1 MRIHEVLE
9 NETLADIAKKYGIFE
24 EDLKKVN
31 GITDEACA
39 VGEELLIIS
48 PTRTHTARHGDTLER
63 LCLRYRVRKNDLLAL
78 NPTIK
83 RNSLEA
89 GQRVALK
96 YDERTHGMAVTNGCV
111 YKGTSLS
118 ALEESL
124 PYMTYATF
132 ASVCA
137 ERGGFKR
144 IFDEGELLLRVKKEN
159 KIPLLK
165 IYDSYSERYE
175 KGDLDAFCKKIIE
188 LAKERGY
195 KGIVLNSTAFNDS
208 AEKYSRFLMD
218 LKKSMI
224 GEDLILITECDERS
238 PKEYSDIGDGA
249 VFSYGKLWCEPMPS
263 FADGERRA
271 IVDFACDAESIK
283 SFIELPSFAR
293 LNDGCID
300 IEGAKKIARKE
311 KCRVCHDKSARTL
324 FFDSTKGKCTYPSL
338 QNIKA
343 VLELLSEYGFMGI
356 SFDVSRTPAVYLAM
370 YNAMFKTI
378 SYGGIT
384 SPEGCNR
391 GCAR

>member
-9 NETLADIAKKYGIFE
+9 NETLTDIAKKYGIFE
-24 EDLKKVN
+24 EDLRKLN
-31 GITDEACA
+31 GIYDEECTA
-39 VGEELLIIS
+39 GEELLIIT
-48 PTRTHTARHGDTLER
+48 PTRTHTAKHGDTIER

-83 RNSLEA
+83 CNRLEV

-96 YDERTHGMAVTNGCV
+96 YDERTHGMAATNGCI

-118 ALEESL
+118 ELEESL

-132 ASVCA
+132 SSVCA
-137 ERGGFKR
+137 DKTGFKR
-144 IFDEGELLLRVKKEN
+144 IFDEGELLERVKKEN

-175 KGDLDAFCKKIIE
+175 KGDVDGFCKNIIE
-188 LAKERGY
+188 LAKNRGY
-195 KGIVLNSTAFNDS
+195 KGITLNSTAHNAS
-208 AEKYSRFLMD
+208 AENYSRFLID

-224 GEDLILITECDERS
+224 GEDLILITECDENS

-249 VFSYGKLWCEPMPS
+249 VFSYSKLWCEPMPS

-271 IVDFACDAESIK
+271 ITDFACDAESIK
-283 SFIELPSFAR
+283 SFIELSAFAR
-293 LNDGCID
+293 LGDGS
-300 IEGAKKIARKE
+300 IEIENAKKMARKE
-311 KCRVCHDKSARTL
+311 KSLVSHDKSARTL
-324 FFDSTKGKCTYPSL
+324 FFDSAKGKCTYPSL

-356 SFDVSRTPAVYLAM
+356 SFDVSRTPSVYLAM

-378 SYGGIT
+378 GYGGIT
-384 SPEGCNR
+384 SAEGCNR